1 MKLVEIDIADILNG
15 GKERLE
21 YWSAIV
27 IEQFKEIGFLRCVNI
42 PGHDDAELLEKANWF
57 HLKHSEQEKMKYT
70 TNRFDPSTPRLYR
83 GYFPIIKNQGS
94 HKECFEIGIVEG
106 TFEDHQAK
114 YDTSSVASLMLEP
127 AQWPQFEKE
136 SSQEFRKTVR
146 AEYEVYHMVARVLIE
161 CISKGL
167 KIDIEEFR
175 KRTDKTCATFR
186 LIHYPPRA
194 DIIPESCKLPTGE
207 IISTPEHHDTSILTV
222 LENFNYRGLQVQDPK
237 TEKWFSIDTKPGSF
251 VVNVGKILERMTG
264 GQLRSTIHRVLD
276 LGEERISAPFFY
288 EPNVDADLVDL
299 TTMEKWSDVP
309 YGLWMVQYVKK
320 FVEYN
325 SLPSYEK

>member
-1 MKLVEIDIADILNG
+1 
-15 GKERLE
+15 
-21 YWSAIV
+21 
-27 IEQFKEIGFLRCVNI
+27 
-42 PGHDDAELLEKANWF
+42 
-57 HLKHSEQEKMKYT
+57 MKYT
-70 TNRFDPSTPRLYR
+70 TVSFFSLLSDWLKNIQSRFDPSTPRLYR

-94 HKECFEIGIVEG
+94 HKECFEIGDFEG

-114 YDTSSVASLMLEP
+114 HNTSSVASLMLEP

-167 KIDIEEFR
+167 NIDIEEFR
-175 KRTDKTCATFR
+175 KRTDKTCATFRLIYQFSSFKNLPR

-251 VVNVGKILERMTG
+251 VVNVGKIL
-264 GQLRSTIHRVLD
+264 
-276 LGEERISAPFFY
+276 
-288 EPNVDADLVDL
+288 
-299 TTMEKWSDVP
+299 
-309 YGLWMVQYVKK
+309 GLKSRRK
-320 FVEYN
+320 I
-325 SLPSYEK
+325 